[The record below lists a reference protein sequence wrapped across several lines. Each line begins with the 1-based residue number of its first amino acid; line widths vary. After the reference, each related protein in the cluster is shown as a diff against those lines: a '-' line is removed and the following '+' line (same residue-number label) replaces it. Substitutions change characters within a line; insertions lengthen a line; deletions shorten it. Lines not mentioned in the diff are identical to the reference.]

1 MVPDFQQ
8 PIVELQRWFDTDV
21 GQYALKWEQL
31 KIDALVAD
39 VFGYRAIQVGLPKT
53 DLLRQNRMPFK
64 AFVGQTLVEPAMP
77 HSWQASVIAE
87 PEYLPFDSDS
97 IDLLILPHALEC
109 SQDQHALL
117 REAQR
122 VLVPEGRV
130 VITGFNPLSLWGF
143 RQHLPFVKPWLPT
156 RSEDDVAPNKIKD
169 WLRLLSFEID
179 RGHFG
184 CYAPALTSQKWL
196 ERFSF
201 MEPAGDRWWPIFGAV
216 YVVSAVK
223 KVASMHLI
231 TPNWKQQKKHSHS
244 SQTVGATY
252 QKSRNIN
259 D

>member
-1 MVPDFQQ
+1 MVTDSQQ
-8 PIVELQRWFDTDV
+8 PIVELQSWFDTEV
-21 GQYALKWEQL
+21 GQYAMKWEQL

-39 VFGYRAIQVGLPKT
+39 VFGYRAIQIGLPKV

-64 AFVGQTLVEPAMP
+64 AFVGRTAIEPDVHHA
-77 HSWQASVIAE
+77 WQASVVAE
-87 PEYLPFDSDS
+87 PEYLPLESDS

-109 SQDQHALL
+109 AHDQHALL
-117 REAQR
+117 REVQR

-130 VITGFNPLSLWGF
+130 VISGFNPHSLWGF
-143 RQHLPFVKPWLPT
+143 RHNLPFSKPWLPT
-156 RSEDDVAPNKIKD
+156 SSDDDVAPNKIKD

-196 ERFSF
+196 ERFTF
-201 MEPAGDRWWPIFGAV
+201 MEPAGDRWWPIFGSV

-231 TPNWKQQKKHSHS
+231 TPNWKRQKKRRYSN
-244 SQTVGATY
+244 QTVGATY
-252 QKSRNIN
+252 QKSRNMAE
-259 D
+259 